1 MKEVRKRVQG
11 FTVDGTTSRDLDD
24 AIWVEVFGNVLK
36 VQVHIADP
44 TEEIELNSDIEKE
57 ARSRLFTRYLA
68 QGNIPMLPRYIS
80 EDKCSLWPDVE
91 RPTLTVETRID
102 QTGFMLDYSIYE
114 STLVSLKKF
123 SYDEVETILQEKKA
137 IDLYLPIKLAELV
150 KDILSAKRQELGA
163 IGAVQRK
170 GYFTDEEGRIISDY
184 SRSQSIIAEFA
195 ILANTIVAKWAK
207 ERSLPIVYRNHQA
220 IAKDTEALR
229 VHMNN
234 FILSKEERFKYYHQL
249 GKAQYSTTNKGHFA
263 LALPGYLHFTSP
275 LRRFADF
282 LNHRM
287 IKAYLR
293 GKSVPYP
300 VSKLEKIANRINS
313 LQNKANENKSEK
325 FKERFFK
332 QASVATD
339 YNSFNDKELFRIIQ
353 TGDFNE
359 QLLIETY
366 QERIKNNNLKE
377 KCTIAGLFLIK
388 SKTIQTAVAQ
398 AIPDSDVLR
407 ILNLATSLLEKLH
420 LEFIEL
426 ENSETLKKTQA
437 NLNFNGIEIKAIGTG
452 INKKTAKSEAAK
464 SCLLKWIENEN
475 F

>member
-1 MKEVRKRVQG
+1 
-11 FTVDGTTSRDLDD
+11 
-24 AIWVEVFGNVLK
+24 
-36 VQVHIADP
+36 
-44 TEEIELNSDIEKE
+44 
-57 ARSRLFTRYLA
+57 
-68 QGNIPMLPRYIS
+68 
-80 EDKCSLWPDVE
+80 
-91 RPTLTVETRID
+91 
-102 QTGFMLDYSIYE
+102 
-114 STLVSLKKF
+114 
-123 SYDEVETILQEKKA
+123 
-137 IDLYLPIKLAELV
+137 
-150 KDILSAKRQELGA
+150 
-163 IGAVQRK
+163 
-170 GYFTDEEGRIISDY
+170 
-184 SRSQSIIAEFA
+184 
-195 ILANTIVAKWAK
+195 
-207 ERSLPIVYRNHQA
+207 
-220 IAKDTEALR
+220 
-229 VHMNN
+229 
-234 FILSKEERFKYYHQL
+234 
-249 GKAQYSTTNKGHFA
+249 
-263 LALPGYLHFTSP
+263 
-275 LRRFADF
+275 
-282 LNHRM
+282 
-287 IKAYLR
+287 
-293 GKSVPYP
+293 
-300 VSKLEKIANRINS
+300 
-313 LQNKANENKSEK
+313 QNKANENKSEK

-398 AIPDSDVLR
+398 AIPDSEVLR
-407 ILNLATSLLEKLH
+407 ILNLATSLLEKLQ